1 MIVYVLLMQMLEP
14 NPGPL
19 HAHEFETHDFEA
31 MYPNIPDAALQ
42 DIMRKLLN
50 YAFKY
55 QSQRGL
61 FSIEIRW
68 GFAHNHT
75 NPVAREPG
83 WPLNSP
89 QFFTAD
95 SSNHLWVGPVKIFQ
109 VEICSR

>member
-19 HAHEFETHDFEA
+19 HAHEFETYDFEA

-68 GFAHNHT
+68 GYAHNHT

-83 WPLNSP
+83 W
-89 QFFTAD
+89 
-95 SSNHLWVGPVKIFQ
+95 SSKQPPVFY
-109 VEICSR
+109 CG